1 MKSGLENITH
11 GYGVLLSALILAL
24 MLPGQT
30 AFAGIFSCPTTDG
43 SVTFQDTPC
52 VVTKKPEQTKKKKR
66 LARIPFGI
74 HESWFERPQIVPD
87 DAYCSKSGC
96 QCDAYSRD
104 FDSGLALAIADALY
118 LDGSW
123 HRLTGKLSE
132 FNNHFGSAAEK
143 QHLKLDV
150 NEAAC
155 NILMS
160 QKILK
165 LYAEDALKDLK
176 RDKRYA
182 EDRGWDNY
190 DDCLEGNTT
199 ACEYADKTALYD
211 RIQID
216 IKNLHVSRFNDTYQD
231 TYQLVPTTGQSSAEW
246 IE

>member
-1 MKSGLENITH
+1 MKLCLENITH
-11 GYGVLLSALILAL
+11 GYVVLVSALILAL
-24 MLPGQT
+24 LLPGQT
-30 AFAGIFSCPTTDG
+30 ALGGIFSCPTANG

-52 VVTKKPEQTKKKKR
+52 AVSKKPEKTKKKR
-66 LARIPFGI
+66 LARVPFGI
-74 HESWFERPQIVPD
+74 HKSWFEKPQIVPD

-123 HRLTGKLSE
+123 HRLSGKLIE
-132 FNNHFGSAAEK
+132 YNNHVGSSAEK
-143 QHLKLDV
+143 QHVKLDV

-165 LYAEDALKDLK
+165 LYAEDALKDLR

-182 EDRGWDNY
+182 EDRGWDTY

-199 ACEYADKTALYD
+199 ACQYADKTALYD
-211 RIQID
+211 RIQLD
-216 IKNLHVSRFNDTYQD
+216 IKNLHVSRYKDAYQD
-231 TYQLVPTTGQSSAEW
+231 TYVIVPATDKSTVEW

>member
-1 MKSGLENITH
+1 MKLCLENITH
-11 GYGVLLSALILAL
+11 GYVVLVSALILAL
-24 MLPGQT
+24 LLPSQT
-30 AFAGIFSCPTTDG
+30 AFGGIFSCPTADG

-52 VVTKKPEQTKKKKR
+52 AVSKKPKKTEKKKV
-66 LARIPFGI
+66 ARVPFGI
-74 HESWFERPQIVPD
+74 HESWFEKPEIVPD
-87 DAYCSKSGC
+87 DAYCSEKGC
-96 QCDAYSRD
+96 QCDSYARD

-132 FNNHFGSAAEK
+132 FNNHYGSSADQ

-165 LYAEDALKDLK
+165 LYAEDVLKDLK

-182 EDRGWDNY
+182 ENRGWDTY
-190 DDCLEGNTT
+190 DECLDGNTT
-199 ACEYADKTALYD
+199 ACDYADKTALYD
-211 RIQID
+211 RIQTD
-216 IKNLHVSRFNDTYQD
+216 IKTLHASRFNDAYQD
-231 TYQLVPTTGQSSAEW
+231 TFQSVPSIVEFSD
-246 IE
+246 